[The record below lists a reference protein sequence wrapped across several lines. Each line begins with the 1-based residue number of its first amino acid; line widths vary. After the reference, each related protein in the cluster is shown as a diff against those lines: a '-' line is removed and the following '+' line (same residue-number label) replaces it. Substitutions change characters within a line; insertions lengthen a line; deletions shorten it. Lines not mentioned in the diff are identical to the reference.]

1 MSDQAASSDQSAAGA
16 AGATG
21 AAGAVDDGKLAFE
34 LASPEALLLS
44 IRADMVV
51 VPGAEGNFGVLP
63 GHAPFISEVRPGVI
77 DVYIDDKIDERIFVA
92 GGFAEVNEQGCTVLS
107 SEAYPLEDLDKGE
120 VEDRR
125 RDAEEQ
131 LANADDDDDDERR
144 AAESEIALC
153 DAMLT
158 ALE

>member
-1 MSDQAASSDQSAAGA
+1 MSDQAASSDQ
-16 AGATG
+16 T

-51 VPGAEGNFGVLP
+51 VPGAEGDVDVLP

-77 DVYIDDKIDERIFVA
+77 DVYQGDVIDERIFVA
-92 GGFAEVNEQGCTVLS
+92 GGFAEVNTLGCTVLS
-107 SEAYPLEDLDKGE
+107 GEAYPLDELDKGD
-120 VEDRR
+120 VEERR
-125 RDAEEQ
+125 RDAEDQ
-131 LANADDDDDDERR
+131 LANAADDEER
-144 AAESEIALC
+144 AAAEAEIALC